1 MGYVLTG
8 GRVWTGAGF
17 ERTEVAVRG
26 GRIVSVS
33 PSADRTGCTV
43 IQLND
48 RLLVPGFV
56 DVHVHL
62 REPGFSYKETIRT
75 GTEAAAAGGYT
86 MVLPMPNL
94 KPVPDGP
101 EALQQ
106 ELTAIG
112 RDAQVGVLPY
122 GAITRG
128 ERGEELADLEAMAPY
143 VAGFSDDGRGVQ
155 SDDVM
160 RAAMAEAR
168 RLDRPIVAH
177 CEVNELLRGG
187 CIHDGDWARAHGF
200 PGICSESEWKQV
212 ERDLKLVEETGCRYH
227 VCHVST
233 RESVALIRAA
243 KARGLPVTCETGP
256 HYLVLCDE
264 DLQDDGRFKMNP
276 PLRSRADREALIEG
290 LLDGTIDCIA
300 TDHAPHS
307 AEEKARG
314 LRGSA
319 MGVVGLETAFPI
331 LYTYLV
337 QPGIVPLDVI
347 LDRLITRPRQIF
359 GLRGGKIAPGEV
371 ADLTVLNLDC
381 PGTVDPETFR
391 SMGRATPFAGMAVA
405 AAVDMTF
412 VAGDPV
418 WDRAD
423 RPADVTMT
431 LTTKRQLTKDVWELT
446 FSGDTA
452 AIARPGQFVNVLVD
466 GCFLRRPISVCDWA
480 EGRLTLI
487 CRAQGAGTRRLC
499 AAEPGTAFDVLTGLG
514 NGYDV
519 SRVTEKTVL
528 IGGGV
533 GVPPLYALARA
544 LLARGITPTVA
555 LGFNTA
561 DDVFYA
567 DEFAA
572 LGCPVRLATV
582 DGSRGTKGFVTDLIG
597 DEDYAF
603 CCGPEPMLR
612 AVWKLPQL
620 RGGQF
625 SFEERMGCGF
635 GACMGCT
642 CETKYGH
649 KRICKDGPVLEKEE
663 IVW

>member
-431 LTTKRQLTKDVWELT
+431 
-446 FSGDTA
+446 SG
-452 AIARPGQFVNVLVD
+452 
-466 GCFLRRPISVCDWA
+466 S
-480 EGRLTLI
+480 
-487 CRAQGAGTRRLC
+487 
-499 AAEPGTAFDVLTGLG
+499 
-514 NGYDV
+514 
-519 SRVTEKTVL
+519 
-528 IGGGV
+528 
-533 GVPPLYALARA
+533 
-544 LLARGITPTVA
+544 
-555 LGFNTA
+555 
-561 DDVFYA
+561 
-567 DEFAA
+567 
-572 LGCPVRLATV
+572 
-582 DGSRGTKGFVTDLIG
+582 
-597 DEDYAF
+597 
-603 CCGPEPMLR
+603 
-612 AVWKLPQL
+612 
-620 RGGQF
+620 
-625 SFEERMGCGF
+625 
-635 GACMGCT
+635 
-642 CETKYGH
+642 
-649 KRICKDGPVLEKEE
+649 
-663 IVW
+663 